1 MSRTFKTLLAAALAL
16 AATAPAA
23 AADPPPIECA
33 TQGPLGT
40 AYAVGVNC
48 RTVTLEGHPRRFI
61 VYVPATAPVTGPRRP
76 VVFMHHG
83 TGGDGA
89 QFLRISGWREQA
101 DATGLVAVFPDG
113 LRYRIL
119 ESGNLKSKWNSFG
132 LPDLIDRTELP
143 PGSAP
148 GSPVPADDIGFVDT
162 MIGDLEAGLPI
173 DRHRI
178 YTSGFSSGADFAA
191 RVAVDRSTTIA
202 AAAFS
207 GGGLSAVQPPQ
218 RPVPT
223 FSTVGTLDD
232 NVLARTDPPLTEL
245 PLDPLEILTNSTLRG
260 FVDIAL
266 QTQGLDD
273 DSFGAVAEPHS
284 TALRWPAVGTGPSG
298 ALFRFGVLDDV
309 EHEYPNGGNNR
320 FGFEAAPE
328 FWDFFSQ
335 HRLVTPAAAS
345 RPAPR

>member
-1 MSRTFKTLLAAALAL
+1 M
-16 AATAPAA
+16 
-23 AADPPPIECA
+23 
-33 TQGPLGT
+33 GT

-61 VYVPATAPVTGPRRP
+61 VYVPASAPVTGSRRP
-76 VVFMHHG
+76 VVFMLHG

-101 DATGLVAVFPDG
+101 DATGLVAVFPDA
-113 LRYRIL
+113 LRYRML

-132 LPDLIDRTELP
+132 LPDRSTPAELP

-148 GSPVPADDIGFVDT
+148 GCARARRRRRLRRHDDRRPGGGTADRSSPHLHVGLLERRQISPPALG
-162 MIGDLEAGLPI
+162 
-173 DRHRI
+173 
-178 YTSGFSSGADFAA
+178 
-191 RVAVDRSTTIA
+191 VDRSDDDRRGRIY
-202 AAAFS
+202 S
-207 GGGLSAVQPPQ
+207 GGGLSAVQPPTAA
-218 RPVPT
+218 RAEL
-223 FSTVGTLDD
+223 LDRRD
-232 NVLARTDPPLTEL
+232 ARRQDARQRTDPPLTEL

-284 TALRWPAVGTGPSG
+284 TVLRWPAVGTGPSG